1 MGKLSSLI
9 RTAAGKRRFCSAVIL
24 AAGKG
29 TRFSSDQPKQYFEI
43 DGKPV
48 LLHSALAFEHCELID
63 EIIVVTSETDTE
75 HCRNYLIKN
84 GVNKLT
90 RVVAGGETRQASAKN
105 GFNAVNPACAF
116 VAVHDAA
123 RCLVTPEMI
132 EAAFESAFVF
142 GGAACAAVCT
152 DTLKRTD
159 ISNSVKETVDRTN
172 MWLVQTPQV
181 FDANM
186 YRAAQYYAD
195 KDGFV
200 GTDDCSICERL
211 GFNIKMVDVGR
222 TNIKITYPEDI
233 VIAEAILRSRRNTE
247 DEE

>member
-1 MGKLSSLI
+1 MGKISSLI
-9 RTAAGKRRFCSAVIL
+9 RTTVGKKRFCSAVIL
-24 AAGKG
+24 AAGEG
-29 TRFSSDQPKQYFEI
+29 SRFSSDQPKQFYEI

-48 LLHSALAFEHCELID
+48 LLHSALAFENSELID
-63 EIIVVTSETDTE
+63 ESIVVTTDTETE

-90 RVVAGGETRQASAKN
+90 RVVTGGETRSESAKH
-105 GFNAVNPACAF
+105 GFEAVNPACAF
-116 VAVHDAA
+116 VAIHDAA

-142 GGAACAAVCT
+142 GGAACASVCT

-159 ISNSVKETVDRTN
+159 LSNTVKETVDRNN

-186 YRAAQYYAD
+186 YRAAVYYAE
-195 KDGFV
+195 KDGV
-200 GTDDCSICERL
+200 TATDDCALCERL
-211 GFNIKMVDVGR
+211 GFNIKMVNVGR
-222 TNIKITYPEDI
+222 TNIKITYPEDV
-233 VIAEAILRSRRNTE
+233 VIAEAILASRRKTE
-247 DEE
+247 ETE